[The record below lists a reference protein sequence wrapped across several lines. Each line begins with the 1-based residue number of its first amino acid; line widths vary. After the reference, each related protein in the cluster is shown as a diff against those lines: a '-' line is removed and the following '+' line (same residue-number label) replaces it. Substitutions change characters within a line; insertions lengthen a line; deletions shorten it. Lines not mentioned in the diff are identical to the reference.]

1 MSKAYDWSSWLMLF
15 ETVNVWSG
23 FDLLLVCR
31 PNSPF
36 QHDEQLTRKLIQCMQ
51 AQSQKNYHVPHFG
64 PSMLNIT
71 SYRAQAWVGNYIK
84 TNHQKNLGVSY
95 RIVGL
100 LWLFRQM
107 LLGVYSQQ
115 EMSKLW
121 LSNSPPI
128 ENASYSFVFLP
139 FLRFTRCVHSWNIR
153 LQNSPLYVKPT

>member
-1 MSKAYDWSSWLMLF
+1 MCGR
-15 ETVNVWSG
+15 V
-23 FDLLLVCR
+23 
-31 PNSPF
+31 
-36 QHDEQLTRKLIQCMQ
+36 LIFCWFVGQIL
-51 AQSQKNYHVPHFG
+51 HFKM
-64 PSMLNIT
+64 MLNWQENWSNACKHNPKKIT
-71 SYRAQAWVGNYIK
+71 MCHSEIASLWAEYAYRAQAWVGNYIK
-84 TNHQKNLGVSY
+84 TNHQKNLGISY

-121 LSNSPPI
+121 LSNSPPV